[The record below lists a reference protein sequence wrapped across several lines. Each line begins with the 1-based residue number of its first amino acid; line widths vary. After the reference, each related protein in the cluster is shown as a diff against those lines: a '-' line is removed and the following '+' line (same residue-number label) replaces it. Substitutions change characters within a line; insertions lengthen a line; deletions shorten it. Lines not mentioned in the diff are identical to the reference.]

1 MARWRRESINVTQA
15 QVRELVLDDGYK
27 TPVHFH
33 PPASSGPRR
42 LPVLYL
48 HGIQSHPDWFT
59 GSAAHLATAGHPVYQ
74 VVRRG
79 SGTNEIDRGHA
90 ESADQLFD
98 DITSAIRMVASDY
111 PRNKIHLLGV
121 SWGGKLATAF
131 ACQARA
137 VLELASLTLIAPG
150 ICPRVDVGIFTKLR
164 IGLNLMVRPRRQF
177 NIPLNRVAL
186 FTDNPVRREFLA
198 GDSLRLHRATARF
211 LYVSRQLDQELR
223 IAREGCLAMPTT
235 LLLAERDQI
244 IDNTATEAVLRRLTH
259 GRLSVRVFPAAH
271 VLEFEPDPALFY
283 QALLEALSAAERLQ
297 PLGGRV

>member
-1 MARWRRESINVTQA
+1 MTQA

-33 PPASSGPRR
+33 PPASTGPRR

-48 HGIQSHPDWFT
+48 HGVQSHPGWFA
-59 GSAAHLATAGHPVYQ
+59 GSAAQLSAAGHPVYQ

-90 ESADQLFD
+90 ESAEQLFD
-98 DITSAIRMVASDY
+98 DIAGAIRMIASDY
-111 PRNKIHLLGV
+111 PRNKVHLLGV
-121 SWGGKLATAF
+121 SWGGKLAAAF

-150 ICPRVDVGIFTKLR
+150 ICPRVDVGLFAKLR
-164 IGLNLMVRPRRQF
+164 IGLCLMIRPRRQF
-177 NIPLNRVAL
+177 DIPLNQVEL
-186 FTDNPVRREFLA
+186 FTENPVRREFLV
-198 GDSLRLHRATARF
+198 GDALRLHRATARF
-211 LYVSRQLDQELR
+211 FYVSRQLDAELR
-223 IAREGCLAMPTT
+223 LSREGCLTMPTT

-244 IDNTATEAVLRRLTH
+244 IYNAATETVLRRLTL
-259 GRLSVRVFPAAH
+259 GRLSVRSFPAAH
-271 VLEFEPDPALFY
+271 VLEFEPDPAIFY

-297 PLGGRV
+297 PLSGRV